1 MTEAQ
6 KHFSQLVEQQKQLN
20 ADINALT
27 SQLNLKRDMS
37 LKVQGAIEYLEQTGV
52 TFPTEEEI
60 TEETVEVEL
69 KEKKDLEKPKENP
82 KNK

>member
-1 MTEAQ
+1 MTDAQ

-37 LKVQGAIEYLEQTGV
+37 LKVQGVIEYLEQTGV

-60 TEETVEVEL
+60 AAETAEVA
-69 KEKKDLEKPKENP
+69 LE
-82 KNK
+82 